1 MTDLRRSLL
10 RGMSDIVTDLYG
22 EPAKAAS
29 NPPKSDKKEVALP
42 FDALWKTADESI
54 DWTDI
59 LVSPV
64 PTDGL
69 TAPDRWASLH
79 ALAPKV
85 LRGDAAAYLDALTCL
100 NPVGDLT
107 PYVTALDVSTV
118 DADALSAEFAV
129 RDDLL
134 MADGRAYLAGLA
146 LRIARDLFA
155 AVPVLRVSVT
165 AKQGAETLLTAAFT
179 RQQMNRARF
188 NFVEPVAFVAGCG
201 GEFSL

>member
-29 NPPKSDKKEVALP
+29 NPPKPDKKEAVLP

-179 RQQMNRARF
+179 RQQMNRVRF
-188 NFVEPVAFVAGCG
+188 NFVEPMAFVAGCG